1 MRAQGGGRGNGMEK
15 AETSTLKR
23 KVKCGKEVQEGGD
36 IRVPM
41 ADSCCCKAETNTTL

>member
-23 KVKCGKEVQEGGD
+23 KVKWGKEVQEGGD
-36 IRVPM
+36 ICVPM
-41 ADSCCCKAETNTTL
+41 ADSCCCKAETNTKL

>member
-36 IRVPM
+36 M
-41 ADSCCCKAETNTTL
+41 CTYGCKAETSTTL